1 MAPDVLAADD
11 SGIARAATALQ
22 RGELVAF
29 PTETV
34 YGLGADAW
42 NPAAVAAIFAAKG
55 RPSTHPLIVHVASI
69 EGARAVCTEF
79 SPLAE
84 ALARAFWP
92 GPLTLVLPAHPDL
105 PRAVTAGG
113 ATVGVRIPSDPTAL
127 ALLRAFGGPLAA
139 PSANRHQEVSPTRAA
154 HVVRSLGA
162 RIPFVL
168 DGGPCTSGI
177 ESTVL
182 SLVTRQI
189 LRPGPI
195 APQALR
201 AFVPDLVV
209 TEGLTAHVG
218 IHAAPGLSSRHYAPR
233 ATLTVVH
240 PADLAAAWR
249 AADRENTVAL
259 LRQPNGAIPR
269 HASRI
274 LGDEP
279 QSYARE
285 LFAALSAADDDGAT
299 EILVEALPDGEAWWA
314 LRDRLGRAS
323 AAR

>member
-1 MAPDVLAADD
+1 MAPDVLAADET
-11 SGIARAATALQ
+11 GITRAAAALQ

-69 EGARAVCTEF
+69 DGARAICTDF

-113 ATVGVRIPSDPTAL
+113 GTVGIRIPSDPTAL
-127 ALLRAFGGPLAA
+127 ALLRAFGGPIAA
-139 PSANRHQEVSPTRAA
+139 PSANRHQEVSPTRAT
-154 HVVRSLGA
+154 HVVRSLGE

-177 ESTVL
+177 ESTVV
-182 SLVTRQI
+182 SLVTGQI

-195 APQALR
+195 EPQALR
-201 AFVPDLVV
+201 AFLPDLIA
-209 TEGLTAHVG
+209 TEGLTADAG

-233 ATLTVVH
+233 ARLTIVH
-240 PADLAAAWR
+240 PTDLDEAWR
-249 AADRENTVAL
+249 LAPQGNTVAL
-259 LRQPNGAIPR
+259 LRHAHRAIPPQ
-269 HASRI
+269 ASRI

-279 QSYARE
+279 SAYARE
-285 LFAALSAADDDGAT
+285 LFAALSAADVEGAT
-299 EILVEALPDGEAWWA
+299 EILVEALPEGEAWWA

>member
-1 MAPDVLAADD
+1 MAPDVLAADET
-11 SGIARAATALQ
+11 GITRAAAALQ

-69 EGARAVCTEF
+69 DGARAICTDF

-113 ATVGVRIPSDPTAL
+113 GTVGIRIPSDPTAL
-127 ALLRAFGGPLAA
+127 ALLRAFGGPIAA
-139 PSANRHQEVSPTRAA
+139 PSANRHQEVSPTRAT
-154 HVVRSLGA
+154 HVVRSLGE

-177 ESTVL
+177 ESTVV
-182 SLVTRQI
+182 SLVTGQI

-195 APQALR
+195 EPQALR
-201 AFVPDLVV
+201 AFLPDLIA
-209 TEGLTAHVG
+209 TEGLTVDAG

-233 ATLTVVH
+233 ARLTIVH
-240 PADLAAAWR
+240 PTDLDEAWR
-249 AADRENTVAL
+249 LAPQENTVAL
-259 LRQPNGAIPR
+259 LRHAHRAIPPQ
-269 HASRI
+269 ASRI

-279 QSYARE
+279 SAYARE
-285 LFAALSAADDDGAT
+285 LFAALSAADVEGAT
-299 EILVEALPDGEAWWA
+299 EILVEALPEGEAWWA